1 MISIVTSF
9 DASITA
15 DELNSA
21 VQLPNV
27 RLVAAW
33 PIGPIGLCQLR
44 EHMKFGQRYLSE
56 KVALSFYAR
65 YRHQIL
71 SILTDFQVSER
82 LH

>member
-15 DELNSA
+15 DELNSD

-33 PIGPIGLCQLR
+33 PIGLRQLR